1 MKLVVS
7 TAFLFALIGTAL
19 AGTGALDSSKVRF
32 ANAASDACIANCA
45 NENASCKRVCPTT
58 LSAPCLNACDS
69 QMQTCRQG
77 CQNR

>member
-1 MKLVVS
+1 MKMVIG
-7 TAFLFALIGTAL
+7 TAFLFALIGTAV
-19 AGTGALDSSKVRF
+19 AGTSAVNNSRVRF
-32 ANAASDACIANCA
+32 ANAASDACMASCA

-58 LSAPCLNACDS
+58 LSTPCLGACDS